1 MNPENILLPIDIRRC
16 PVDVFPLTDRLA
28 ARHGVH
34 LTLLH
39 VITLNI
45 LPPEARIYDELAA
58 DARAH
63 LSRIWSEYLPSVT
76 ALDTR
81 VRFGHVVDEVLAEIH
96 ASHTDLVIAPTQ
108 GSSFLQ
114 RVTAVWKNPSHPMMS
129 RGVERILREAGC
141 NVFIASSRV
150 RFDCDGGSEW
160 PNPRT
165 ATPVNGEPDSIAAWD
180 SISMVLSQK
189 FFRPNCL

>member
-1 MNPENILLPIDIRRC
+1 MNPERILLPIDLRRC
-16 PVDVFPLTDRLA
+16 PVDVFPLADRLA
-28 ARHGVH
+28 ARPGVR

-45 LPPEARIYDELAA
+45 LAPESRIFDELAA
-58 DARAH
+58 EARAH
-63 LSRIWSEYLPSVT
+63 LTRIWADYLPCAS
-76 ALDTR
+76 APDMR
-81 VRFGHVVDEVLAEIH
+81 VRFGKVLDEILGETH
-96 ASHTDLVIAPTQ
+96 ESHPDLVIVPTQ

-150 RFDCDGGSEW
+150 RFDCDGHHDW
-160 PNPRT
+160 PRRKTIGVASAEPT
-165 ATPVNGEPDSIAAWD
+165 AQEAWD
-180 SISMVLSQK
+180 GALMVLGQK
-189 FFRPNCL
+189 FFKPSCL